1 MYYFYHLQSEDAD
14 CQLQPS
20 SDVRDLAEKSR
31 KVEAALEEIQQREE
45 ELRKHRDRE
54 ETVLRR
60 KEEMEQKIKER
71 ILSANR

>member
-1 MYYFYHLQSEDAD
+1 MK
-14 CQLQPS
+14 
-20 SDVRDLAEKSR
+20 DLAEKSR

-45 ELRKHRDRE
+45 ELKKHRERE
-54 ETVLRR
+54 RSVLRR

>member
-1 MYYFYHLQSEDAD
+1 MMLIVNY
-14 CQLQPS
+14 QPA

-31 KVEAALEEIQQREE
+31 KVEAALQEIQQREE
-45 ELRKHRDRE
+45 ELKKHQDRE
-54 ETVLRR
+54 KSVQRR

>member
-1 MYYFYHLQSEDAD
+1 MS
-14 CQLQPS
+14 QLQPP
-20 SDVRDLAEKSR
+20 SDAKDLAEKSR

-45 ELRKHRDRE
+45 ELRKHRERE
-54 ETVLRR
+54 KSVLRR

>member
-1 MYYFYHLQSEDAD
+1 MYYYLRSDEAD

-45 ELRKHRDRE
+45 ELKKHRERE
-54 ETVLRR
+54 RSVLRR

>member
-1 MYYFYHLQSEDAD
+1 MMLIVNY
-14 CQLQPS
+14 QPA

-31 KVEAALEEIQQREE
+31 KVEAALQEIQQREE
-45 ELRKHRDRE
+45 ELKKHQDRE
-54 ETVLRR
+54 KSVLRR

>member
-1 MYYFYHLQSEDAD
+1 MMLIVNY
-14 CQLQPS
+14 QPA

-31 KVEAALEEIQQREE
+31 KVEAALQEIQQREE
-45 ELRKHRDRE
+45 ELKKHQDRE
-54 ETVLRR
+54 KLVLRR

>member
-1 MYYFYHLQSEDAD
+1 MYYYLRSDEAD
-14 CQLQPS
+14 CQLQPP
-20 SDVRDLAEKSR
+20 SDVKDLAEKSR

-45 ELRKHRDRE
+45 ELKKHRERE
-54 ETVLRR
+54 RSVLRR